1 MSVKTKA
8 KKIITW
14 SMLSVIAIACAVFL
28 FFCLGV
34 CGPLLIAACMIA
46 AIVFSVKLSAKKR
59 AAALTDDDSEKMKV
73 RKTEFCY
80 RLVAT
85 DIASSILY
93 LVVVLWVFM
102 FSSNMDDS
110 GLGVAVAF
118 SALYLIYLIARGA
131 IIYIENR
138 DVTASVALASAILPL
153 ALFNPLILIMWII
166 MANIS
171 LVSALIT
178 KRILTL
184 RESAKRKRGDNQ
196 TQPYEIR
203 SSGRLERIGKV
214 VKWIVLP
221 LIAAISVAFLVV
233 WTGRMVK
240 DYTLT
245 INHIDELNSITVREE
260 DHVPEYDFVRI
271 TSYSEDEIEVY
282 IAGSNAYYT
291 YKNRLTWGGT
301 ARYSRESNGEWS
313 FSENVTWS
321 RTGTAEH
328 LVWPYWHHAHYLYF

>member
-1 MSVKTKA
+1 
-8 KKIITW
+8 
-14 SMLSVIAIACAVFL
+14 
-28 FFCLGV
+28 
-34 CGPLLIAACMIA
+34 
-46 AIVFSVKLSAKKR
+46 
-59 AAALTDDDSEKMKV
+59 MKV

-178 KRILTL
+178 KRIVTL

-196 TQPYEIR
+196 TQPYKVR

-328 LVWPYWHHAHYLYF
+328 LVWPYWHHAHYLY